1 MYLYLIAFGC
11 LCTGDA
17 VLDGVD
23 SNNPTAST
31 TAARHNAA
39 YMPGGCYTIREW
51 TRDGDFL
58 TFDPSTNKHYDFRK

>member
-1 MYLYLIAFGC
+1 MLYMYLYLIAFGC

-31 TAARHNAA
+31 TGAGQSACN
-39 YMPGGCYTIREW
+39 PL
-51 TRDGDFL
+51 F
-58 TFDPSTNKHYDFRK
+58 

>member
-1 MYLYLIAFGC
+1 MDTYILLYFNMIYMCLYLIAFGC

-31 TAARHNAA
+31 TGAGQSACN
-39 YMPGGCYTIREW
+39 PL
-51 TRDGDFL
+51 F
-58 TFDPSTNKHYDFRK
+58 